1 MDFGGKSVILF
12 ISSGVQERASRSFF
26 IFWYNR
32 ECKDVLRDF
41 GGNEMEVEVK
51 KGKG

>member
-1 MDFGGKSVILF
+1 MDFGVKSVILF
-12 ISSGVQERASRSFF
+12 ISSGVQEWTSRSFF

-32 ECKDVLRDF
+32 ECKVVLRDF
-41 GGNEMEVEVK
+41 GGNEMEVGVK